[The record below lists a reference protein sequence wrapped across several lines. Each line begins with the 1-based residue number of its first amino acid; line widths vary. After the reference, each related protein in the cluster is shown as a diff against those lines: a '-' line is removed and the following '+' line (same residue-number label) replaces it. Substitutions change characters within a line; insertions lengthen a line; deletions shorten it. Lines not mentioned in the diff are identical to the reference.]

1 MRTETKSEEELIP
14 DLLDVAEFGE
24 FVDPCEMMLRTTELV
39 RFGRAVRPRPRTIRL
54 GEASIGRRPGVFGE
68 GGNEVEEAG
77 VTFDHD
83 GQPVGCSLC
92 HQGANRKER
101 DAGRE

>member
-39 RFGRAVRPRPRTIRL
+39 RFGRVVRPRPRTIRP
-54 GEASIGRRPGVFGE
+54 GEASTGRRPGVFRE
-68 GGNEVEEAG
+68 GGIDVEEAG
-77 VTFDHD
+77 VTFDQD
-83 GQPVGCSLC
+83 VTRLGCSFCNL
-92 HQGANRKER
+92 G
-101 DAGRE
+101 GRTSRRL